1 MKNNQQISIK
11 GIREGL
17 LINAE
22 IGTWEERKTEILRL
36 VNEKESFFKGAQACL
51 DVGETHLRVKEIT
64 SLRNKLS
71 DHGVTLWA
79 LLSRAEDTN
88 NNARTLGLETTLPTA
103 KENKSKETSNYDS
116 GEKAV
121 LVHKTLRAGYRVESK
136 DHVVIIGDVN
146 PGAEIISAGNI
157 LVWGKLKGSAVA
169 GCEGNLKCVICALDM
184 RPTNL
189 RIGEMSFPPI
199 QKKGKTYPEIAFI
212 SNDLCKVEL
221 WNKEKER

>member
-1 MKNNQQISIK
+1 MKNDQQISIK

-22 IGTWEERKTEILRL
+22 IGTWEERISEILRL

-51 DVGETHLRVKEIT
+51 DVGKTHLRVKEIT

-79 LLSRAEDTN
+79 ILSQSEDTN
-88 NNARTLGLETTLPTA
+88 NNARTLGMEITLPTV
-103 KENKSKETSNYDS
+103 KENKSKETSNNDS

-121 LVHKTLRAGYRVESK
+121 LVQKTLRAGYRVESK

-146 PGAEIISAGNI
+146 PGADIISAGNI
-157 LVWGKLKGSAVA
+157 IVWGKLKGSAVA
-169 GCEGNLKCVICALDM
+169 GCDGNLQSVICALEL

-189 RIGEMSFPPI
+189 RIGEKVFPPI
-199 QKKGKTYPEIAFI
+199 QKKGKVSPEIALI
-212 SNDLCKVEL
+212 KNDLCKIEL
-221 WNKEKER
+221 WNNEKER